1 MYTMTL
7 RSILMLSLSMAFL
20 ACNGKKESKNEKITE
35 EAGENEEATPTSST
49 TLPLD
54 RLNLPEGFS
63 IDVYA
68 ENLEGARSMA
78 MGTDG
83 TLFVGTRNEGKV
95 YAVKDTDGD
104 YKADETYTI
113 AEGLEQPNGVAF
125 KDGALYVAAVSRLF
139 KYTNIESQ
147 LDTPQEP
154 ELIYDDYPTEFHH
167 GWKYIAFGPDNKL
180 YVPVGAPCNICDS
193 AVVDK
198 RYASITRMDPDGSNR
213 EIVAHGIRNTVGFT
227 WHPDTN
233 ELWFTDNGRD
243 MLGDDVPPG
252 ELNRITEIGQHFG
265 YPYCHGGIIKDP
277 EYGDQRP
284 CSDFVP
290 PVQPL
295 DAHVAALGVKFGKG
309 PMFPEAYRGH
319 AFLAEHGSWNRSS
332 KSGYRVT
339 LVKLENG
346 EAVSYEPFI
355 DGWLDEESQEAF
367 GRPVDLL
374 FLEDGSL
381 LISDDEGNAIYRVTY
396 NG

>member
-1 MYTMTL
+1 M
-7 RSILMLSLSMAFL
+7 LMLSVAFI
-20 ACNGKKESKNEKITE
+20 ACKGNKEGNEEETTE
-35 EAGENEEATPTSST
+35 EVVENAEEAPKYTGD
-49 TLPLD
+49 LPLD

-78 MGTDG
+78 MGADG
-83 TLFVGTRNEGKV
+83 TLFVGTRNEGNV
-95 YAVKDTDGD
+95 YALKDTDGD
-104 YKADETYTI
+104 YRVDETYTI
-113 AEGLEQPNGVAF
+113 ASDLEQPNGLAF
-125 KDGALYVAAVSRLF
+125 RDGALYVAAVSRLF
-139 KYTNIESQ
+139 KYSDIESQ
-147 LDTPQEP
+147 LENPQEP

-180 YVPVGAPCNICDS
+180 YVPVGAPCNICDRT
-193 AVVDK
+193 DEDE
-198 RYASITRMDPDGSNR
+198 RFGTITRMDPDGSNR
-213 EIVAHGIRNTVGFT
+213 EIVAHGVRNTVGFT

-243 MLGDDVPPG
+243 MMGDDVPPG
-252 ELNRITEIGQHFG
+252 ELNKLTEVGQHFG
-265 YPYCHGGIIKDP
+265 YPFCHGGTVKDP
-277 EYGDQRP
+277 EFGDQRP
-284 CSDFVP
+284 CSDFVV

-295 DAHVAALGVKFGKG
+295 GAHVAALGVKFGKG
-309 PMFPEAYRGH
+309 PMFPEAYQDH

-332 KSGYRVT
+332 KVGYRIT
-339 LVKLENG
+339 MVKLENG
-346 EAVSYEPFI
+346 KAVSYEPFI

-396 NG
+396 KG